1 MSSSARKTRSP
12 LPLLAGASGLLL
24 LGYLVHRAGPAKLL
38 ASIATLRWGLVLVL
52 LWGGVAHIA
61 KAWAWRLTLLED
73 KRHVSFAR
81 LLGLRLASEAVGQ
94 LGGLAQLFG
103 EGLRVSL
110 LGPAMPLS
118 TGIASVTIDR
128 VFFVLS
134 AAVVSVIGLLSV
146 LIALPL
152 PHTLAPY
159 ASVSALILLG
169 VILLSAIAIAKRWP
183 VLSWVAQT
191 LARIPY
197 CRTRIERE
205 RALIHSVE
213 NALLDFYHRTPGT
226 FWASFLLNLACH
238 AAAVFEVYLIL
249 WLMGAKLSLFG
260 ALAIEALTELVNI
273 AGTFNPGNIGTYEGG
288 NMLIAKMFGLTGAAG
303 LTLAF
308 IRRLRALF
316 WAAVGI
322 LCLVIFSK
330 RTKQSSNT
338 ASGEDIVYIESEP
351 ISSKEPSTPI
361 RLQRRSHLAVVLAN
375 NLGTIGFAS
384 PLPQVGAVPILLR
397 CILSAAKAGAARIV
411 VVVDRAKGP
420 RIRQDLLKTGRVPG
434 NVEWCGWISGE
445 DSLPSLI
452 GQLASEIDGHLVLIA
467 GDGIYHPSLHKRTA
481 EWDRGADALTLVTG
495 CDVVGMCSL
504 SREASIDLGIHNP
517 TTAGSLEDIEHWI
530 TKTHTV
536 ESEAVADEQW
546 QHVVNEQQ
554 RVLAE
559 RKLDSWLVKP
569 TDGIFARMNRRISIP
584 ISRWIIP
591 FPITPNLVSLFTL
604 GVSFAAGAFLA
615 LGGYWH
621 MLTGAVLSWFSSVLD
636 GCDGEVARLKLQE
649 SAFGCWLETVCD
661 NLYYLF
667 VFGGMTIGLVR
678 SSGNR
683 SYLVW
688 GGLLLFGAIMS
699 FLMTGIQR
707 RQMTNGQPEQYLQQW
722 HKKAD
727 SRSSNPLLYLGR
739 HTEFIIR
746 RCFLPYVI
754 LFFAFCSVMNWFLVG
769 ATIGANIVWI
779 VTLYSYLS
787 FTPTRPTVLQ
797 RPVVSTLT
805 DGIDFH
811 HSLEQLQSKCDY
823 AGDPYR

>member
-1 MSSSARKTRSP
+1 VSSAAPKRQSP
-12 LPLLAGASGLLL
+12 LPPLAGASGLFLL
-24 LGYLVHRAGPAKLL
+24 AYLVHRAGPAKLL
-38 ASIATLRWGLVLVL
+38 ASITMLRCGLGLVL
-52 LWGGVAHIA
+52 LWGGVAHIV

-94 LGGLAQLFG
+94 LGGFAQLFG

-134 AAVVSVIGLLSV
+134 AAVVSAIGLLSV

-152 PHTLAPY
+152 AHTLAPY

-169 VILLSAIAIAKRWP
+169 VILLSAVAIAKRWP
-183 VLSWVAQT
+183 VLSRTAQT

-197 CRTRIERE
+197 CRKWIERE

-213 NALLDFYHRTPGT
+213 NAFLDFYHRTPGA

-260 ALAIEALTELVNI
+260 ALAIEALTKLVNI

-288 NMLIAKMFGLTGAAG
+288 NMLIAKLFGLTAAAG

-308 IRRLRALF
+308 VRRLRALF

-330 RTKQSSNT
+330 WTKESNRI
-338 ASGEDIVYIESEP
+338 ASGEGIVQTGPEP
-351 ISSKEPSTPI
+351 ISSKELSTAIRWQRPSY
-361 RLQRRSHLAVVLAN
+361 LAVVLAN
-375 NLGTIGFAS
+375 NLGAIGFGS

-397 CILSAAKAGAARIV
+397 SILGAAKAGAARIV
-411 VVVDRAKGP
+411 VVIDRGQGP
-420 RIRQDLLKTGRVPG
+420 WIRRDLLKTGRVPN
-434 NVEWCGWISGE
+434 NVEWCGWISAE

-467 GDGIYHPSLHKRTA
+467 GDGVYHPSLHKRAA
-481 EWDRGADALTLVTG
+481 EWDGGADALTLMAG
-495 CDVVGMCSL
+495 GDLVGMCSL
-504 SREASIDLGIHNP
+504 SREASIDLAIHNP
-517 TTAGSLEDIEHWI
+517 ASAGSLEDIEYWM
-530 TKTHTV
+530 TKTHAV
-536 ESEAVADEQW
+536 DSEAIADQQW
-546 QHVVNEQQ
+546 QRVLNEQH

-559 RKLDSWLVKP
+559 RKLDTWLVKP
-569 TDGIFARMNRRISIP
+569 TDGIFARTNRRISIP
-584 ISRWIIP
+584 ISRQIIP
-591 FPITPNLVSLFTL
+591 FPITPNMVSLFTL
-604 GVSFAAGAFLA
+604 GVSFAAGVFLA
-615 LGGYWH
+615 LGGYWN
-621 MLTGAVLSWFSSVLD
+621 MLTGAVLSWLSSVLD

-667 VFGGMTIGLVR
+667 IFGGMTIGLVR

-683 SYLVW
+683 SYLIW

-699 FLMTGIQR
+699 FLMTGLQR
-707 RQMTNGQPEQYLQQW
+707 HQMTNGQPEQYLQEW

-746 RCFLPYVI
+746 RCFMPYLI
-754 LFFAFCSVMNWFLVG
+754 LFFAFCGVMNWFLVG
-769 ATIGANIVWI
+769 ATVGANVVWI
-779 VTLYSYLS
+779 VALYSYLS
-787 FTPTRPTVLQ
+787 FNPTRAAA
-797 RPVVSTLT
+797 
-805 DGIDFH
+805 
-811 HSLEQLQSKCDY
+811 LQS
-823 AGDPYR
+823 PVI

>member
-1 MSSSARKTRSP
+1 VSRSAPKTQSP
-12 LPLLAGASGLLL
+12 LPLLAGAAGLFLL
-24 LGYLVHRAGPAKLL
+24 AYLVHRAGPAKLL
-38 ASIATLRWGLVLVL
+38 ASITTLRWGLGLVL
-52 LWGGVAHIA
+52 LWGGVAHVV

-128 VFFVLS
+128 MFFVLS
-134 AAVVSVIGLLSV
+134 AAVVTVIGLLSV

-159 ASVSALILLG
+159 ASLSALILLG
-169 VILLSAIAIAKRWP
+169 VILLSAVAIAKRWP
-183 VLSWVAQT
+183 VLSRTAQT

-197 CRTRIERE
+197 CRKWIERE
-205 RALIHSVE
+205 RALIPSVE
-213 NALLDFYHRTPGT
+213 NALLDFYHRTPGA
-226 FWASFLLNLACH
+226 FWSSFLLNLACH
-238 AAAVFEVYLIL
+238 AAAVVEVYSIL
-249 WLMGAKLSLFG
+249 WLMGAKISLFG
-260 ALAIEALTELVNI
+260 ALAIESLTKLVNI
-273 AGTFNPGNIGTYEGG
+273 AGTVNPGNIGTYEGG
-288 NMLIAKMFGLTGAAG
+288 NILIAKMFGLTGAAG

-330 RTKQSSNT
+330 RTKQSNRILRSD
-338 ASGEDIVYIESEP
+338 DIMQTGSPLTIPNELP
-351 ISSKEPSTPI
+351 IQSTSYLPS
-361 RLQRRSHLAVVLAN
+361 HVAVVLAN
-375 NLGTIGFAS
+375 NLGAIGFGS

-397 CILSAAKAGAARIV
+397 SILGAAKAGAARIV
-411 VVVDRAKGP
+411 VVIDRAKGP
-420 RIRQDLLKTGRVPG
+420 WIRRDLLKTGRVPN
-434 NVEWCGWISGE
+434 NVEWCGVLSGE
-445 DSLPSLI
+445 EFLPSLI

-467 GDGIYHPSLHKRTA
+467 GDRVYHPSLHKRVA
-481 EWDRGADALTLVTG
+481 EWDGGADALTLMTG
-495 CDVVGMCSL
+495 YDVVGMCTL
-504 SREASIDLGIHNP
+504 SREASIDLAIHNP
-517 TTAGSLEDIEHWI
+517 ATAGSLEDIEYWMAR
-530 TKTHTV
+530 THDV
-536 ESEAVADEQW
+536 ENQAVANEQW
-546 QHVVNEQQ
+546 QCVLGEQQ

-584 ISRWIIP
+584 ISRRIIP
-591 FPITPNLVSLFTL
+591 FPITPNMVSLFTL
-604 GVSFAAGAFLA
+604 GVSFAAGVFLA
-615 LGGYWH
+615 LGGYWN
-621 MLTGAVLSWFSSVLD
+621 MLTGAVLSWLSSVLD

-649 SAFGCWLETVCD
+649 SAFGCWLETICD

-667 VFGGMTIGLVR
+667 IFGGLTIGLVR

-683 SYLVW
+683 SYLIW
-688 GGLLLFGAIMS
+688 GGLLLFGAMMS
-699 FLMTGIQR
+699 FLMTGLQR
-707 RQMTNGQPEQYLQQW
+707 HQMTNGQPERYLQEW

-754 LFFAFCSVMNWFLVG
+754 LFFAICGVINWFLVG
-769 ATIGANIVWI
+769 ATLGANVVWI
-779 VTLYSYLS
+779 VALYSYLS
-787 FTPTRPTVLQ
+787 FTPTRATALQ
-797 RPVVSTLT
+797 SPVV
-805 DGIDFH
+805 
-811 HSLEQLQSKCDY
+811 
-823 AGDPYR
+823 